1 MIDLLLIGAT
11 RFLVGGGAQ
20 WVGCEPAPRQ
30 RIYFANHGS
39 HLDTLLIWAALPA
52 PLRGRTHPVAA
63 ADYWGGEG
71 VMGRLARGTLKA
83 VLVDRA
89 GAADPLAPLRAM
101 LEKGE
106 SLIIFPEGTRR
117 DDPAPGPF
125 RSGLFHLAREFPGVE
140 LIPVYLENPGRAFPK
155 GAVIPVPIACATR
168 FGAPVRLGPEEPK
181 EAFLGRARAAVSEL
195 AG

>member
-39 HLDTLLIWAALPA
+39 HLDTLLIWAALPR

-71 VMGRLARGTLKA
+71 ALGVGGDLGVLLGRE
-83 VLVDRA
+83 
-89 GAADPLAPLRAM
+89 GAARRA
-101 LEKGE
+101 
-106 SLIIFPEGTRR
+106 R
-117 DDPAPGPF
+117 
-125 RSGLFHLAREFPGVE
+125 
-140 LIPVYLENPGRAFPK
+140 
-155 GAVIPVPIACATR
+155 
-168 FGAPVRLGPEEPK
+168 
-181 EAFLGRARAAVSEL
+181 RAAVGVAADVHREL
-195 AG
+195 DRLHELGARVPAEHGDELLVERQHRAIAALDRDERACIEGDHLTCEAHGERRRAPSR